1 MDSKQTTAL
10 VVILIY
16 MALTVAIGLVTSYRK
31 KKVKAQQSNEDFL
44 MAGKSLGVL
53 ALAGTLFAANTGGAS
68 TIGIAQNI
76 YRDGLSSAWYV
87 IAAGIGFVIVS
98 FVASYFRRSSANTVP
113 QIIGMRFGKSSHLFT
128 AIVQIVALFMATGA
142 QIIATATII
151 NKIGRASGGERV

>member
-1 MDSKQTTAL
+1 MDSKQTIAL

-87 IAAGIGFVIVS
+87 IAAGIG
-98 FVASYFRRSSANTVP
+98 
-113 QIIGMRFGKSSHLFT
+113 
-128 AIVQIVALFMATGA
+128 
-142 QIIATATII
+142 
-151 NKIGRASGGERV
+151 